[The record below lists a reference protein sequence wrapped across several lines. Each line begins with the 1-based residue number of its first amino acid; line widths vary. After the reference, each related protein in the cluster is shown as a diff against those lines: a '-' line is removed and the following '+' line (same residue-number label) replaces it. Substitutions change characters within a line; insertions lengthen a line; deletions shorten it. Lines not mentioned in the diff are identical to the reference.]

1 MGRLCRARQRV
12 LQGRLLNCLPQAN
25 ASLRGPSHGGACPR
39 NFNVNVTCARAYVTL
54 GKLHLDHEQ
63 DLVVTCDMWCRRS
76 RRSRARAPAHVG
88 RRRRRHAAVPPA
100 LLGARRPGGRGGDAA
115 LPLRPRARAARHQDQ
130 PLSQAQRAAAC
141 ATSQSTCRAER
152 EESELAQEGR
162 DAATAWRCASR
173 EVGGER
179 WASCVGLLVFKLVWG
194 CAAEPVCPSCHGARP
209 ASVTV
214 WAVAGTAG

>member
-1 MGRLCRARQRV
+1 MQRSV
-12 LQGRLLNCLPQAN
+12 THC
-25 ASLRGPSHGGACPR
+25 GPILSRTPATPHRSCYKDAFFAAFRKPIIRCVPPPHGGVCPR
-39 NFNVNVTCARAYVTL
+39 NFNVDVTCARAYVTL

-76 RRSRARAPAHVG
+76 RRARAARAPAHVG

-100 LLGARRPGGRGGDAA
+100 FLGARRPGGRGGDAA

-179 WASCVGLLVFKLVWG
+179 WASCVGLLVFKLL
-194 CAAEPVCPSCHGARP
+194 
-209 ASVTV
+209 
-214 WAVAGTAG
+214 